1 VKFRCE
7 REVLAEAFGAAS
19 RASTGRATSP
29 TYSCLRLVLGDDS
42 LRVTGT
48 DGDLYIESTIAVSKS
63 ADGTVLVPAKL
74 ASEVVRSL
82 PPGAVDFETT
92 GDSAVIRSD
101 RVRFTVPLAAEG
113 DFPKWSGVVGV
124 GAPMSADDLSEALK
138 QVVRA
143 ASTDEL
149 RGIYTGVMFTSV
161 NGGLRLVSTDMYRL
175 AVREVNASIL
185 TDGTKVIIPA
195 RALSELQRLLSA
207 GDQVSMAVSDNDVT
221 FEVGNV
227 RLVSR
232 RLIGEFPAYEN
243 LIPASLPITVIV
255 NREEMIESVRR
266 VKLVAKDPVGT
277 PLRLQ
282 TTAGSITLRMITPDN
297 GESSAEVDAKVEG
310 DDIAEIRFNNEMLL
324 QGLDAI
330 TADEVSIQISE
341 PRKPA
346 LIRGVGQ
353 NDYTYLLMP
362 LRV

>member
-1 VKFRCE
+1 MKFRCE

-19 RASTGRATSP
+19 RASTGRATNP
-29 TYSCLRLVLGDDS
+29 TYSCLRLALGDES

-48 DGDLYIESTIAVSKS
+48 DGDLTIESTVAVAKGS
-63 ADGTVLVPAKL
+63 DGVVLVPAKL
-74 ASEVVRSL
+74 VSEVVRSL
-82 PPGAVDFETT
+82 PAGAVDFEVK
-92 GDSAVIRSD
+92 GDSAVIESD

-113 DFPKWSGVVGV
+113 DFPKWSGSVGV
-124 GAPMSADDLSEALK
+124 GAPMSAKDLSEALK

-161 NGGLRLVSTDMYRL
+161 NGNLRLVSTDMYRL
-175 AVREVNASIL
+175 AVREVDASIL
-185 TDGTKVIIPA
+185 ADGTKVIIPA

-207 GDQVSMAVSDNDVT
+207 GDRVSMAVTDNDVT

-232 RLIGEFPAYEN
+232 RLIGDFPAYEN
-243 LIPASLPITVIV
+243 LIPSNLPITIVV
-255 NREEMIESVRR
+255 NREEMMESVRR

-282 TTAGSITLRMITPDN
+282 TSADSITLRMITPDN
-297 GESSAEVDAKVEG
+297 GESTAIVDAKVQG

-330 TADEVSIQISE
+330 TAEEVSIQISE

>member
-1 VKFRCE
+1 MKFRCE

-19 RASTGRATSP
+19 RASTGRATNP
-29 TYSCLRLVLGDDS
+29 TYSCLRLALGDES

-48 DGDLYIESTIAVSKS
+48 DGDLTIESNVAVSKS
-63 ADGTVLVPAKL
+63 ADGVVLVPAKL
-74 ASEVVRSL
+74 VSEVVRSL
-82 PPGAVDFETT
+82 PAGAVDFEVK
-92 GDSAVIRSD
+92 GDSAIIESD

-113 DFPKWSGVVGV
+113 DFPKWSGTVGV
-124 GAPMSADDLSEALK
+124 GAPMAAKDLSEALK

-161 NGGLRLVSTDMYRL
+161 NGQLRLVSTDMYRL
-175 AVREVNASIL
+175 AVREVDASIL

-207 GDQVSMAVSDNDVT
+207 SDRVSMAVTDNDVT

-232 RLIGEFPAYEN
+232 RLTGDFPAYEN
-243 LIPASLPITVIV
+243 LIPANLPITIVV
-255 NREEMIESVRR
+255 NREEMMESVRR

-282 TTAGSITLRMITPDN
+282 SSGDNITLRMITPDN
-297 GESSAEVDAKVEG
+297 GESSAVIDAKVQGE
-310 DDIAEIRFNNEMLL
+310 DIAEIRFNNDMLL

-346 LIRGVGQ
+346 LIRGIGQ
-353 NDYTYLLMP
+353 SDYTYLLMP